1 MSLINGEIQQLQLR
15 ILELEKQQK
24 EKDENYKKTSNY
36 NFKFIH
42 DILNENKTVINNK
55 RNDIEKKVIME
66 NRGIINKS
74 LIDNIISNK
83 NNDRGAYEEHRLVTY
98 LEAIY
103 KFLITD

>member
-1 MSLINGEIQQLQLR
+1 MSSITEEIQQLQLR

-36 NFKFIH
+36 NFKVID
-42 DILNENKTVINNK
+42 DILNENKTVINKKIN
-55 RNDIEKKVIME
+55 RIEQK
-66 NRGIINKS
+66 GIYTNS
-74 LIDNIISNK
+74 QIDNIISDK
-83 NNDRGAYEEHRLVTY
+83 NNHHGAYEEHRLVTY